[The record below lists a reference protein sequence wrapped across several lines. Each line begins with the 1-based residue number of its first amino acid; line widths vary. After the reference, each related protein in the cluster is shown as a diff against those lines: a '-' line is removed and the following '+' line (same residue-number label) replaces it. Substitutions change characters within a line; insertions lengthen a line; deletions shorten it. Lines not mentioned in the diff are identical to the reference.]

1 MVSMRRI
8 CTLLFF
14 VFYIS
19 CNAQEKKAYTDF
31 IEEII
36 SQRDVYKTEYAEA
49 NSSKKQEII
58 INARTYLIS
67 KMTTELF
74 PYWYGTQWDFNGTT
88 RTPQN
93 GKIACGYFVTNI
105 LTDVGFNIPRVK
117 WAQSASEVFIKK
129 LSYGDIQRFSNKSIA
144 TIEQHLLKSG
154 DGLYLVGL
162 DSHTGFIYVK
172 GDQIRF
178 IHADYYEPEIG
189 VVSEEI
195 DSHSPIRDS
204 NYRVIGKLM
213 SDKMIISWIQKQ
225 AIR

>member
-1 MVSMRRI
+1 MKKLCVFLIFMV
-8 CTLLFF
+8 
-14 VFYIS
+14 YIS
-19 CNAQEKKAYTDF
+19 CNAQEKKEYADF
-31 IEEII
+31 IEEIVI
-36 SQRDVYKTEYAEA
+36 QRDSFKESYIT
-49 NSSKKQEII
+49 SSSSEKKEIVK
-58 INARTYLIS
+58 NAREYLIS

-93 GKIACGYFVTNI
+93 GKIACGYFITNI

-129 LSYGDIQRFSNKSIA
+129 LSYGEIQRFSNKPIT

-162 DSHTGFIYVK
+162 DSHTGFIYVHNN
-172 GDQIRF
+172 QVRF

-189 VVSEEI
+189 VVSEAI
-195 DSHSPIRDS
+195 YSHSPIKDS

-213 SDKMIISWIQKQ
+213 SDKMIISWILNQ
-225 AIR
+225 RLR